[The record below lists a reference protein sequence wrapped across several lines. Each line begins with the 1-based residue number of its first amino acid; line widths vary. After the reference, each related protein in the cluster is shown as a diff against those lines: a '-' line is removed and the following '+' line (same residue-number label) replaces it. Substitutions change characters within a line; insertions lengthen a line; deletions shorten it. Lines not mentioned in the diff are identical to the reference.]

1 MAITIRDIAKEAGV
15 SVTTVSRVLNNR
27 HDVSDETKKKV
38 QEIIAQLGYSPN
50 SIARG
55 LVLQRTYT
63 IGLAIPD
70 ISNPFF
76 PQVAKGVQSRAK
88 ELGYSVILFDT
99 NNDANEEKEAIKLLK
114 SKQVEGLIVSLS
126 MDNAKELSD
135 LEQEGFPVVQIDRVI
150 PECHIPSVTIDNVAS
165 AYGATKYLI
174 GLGHTRICHITGSF
188 AFQTTRDRLRGYQL
202 ALQESNMDLTD
213 VDTLEGDY
221 TIESGYR
228 NMLSILTTK
237 QNITAVFAAND
248 LMALGCYQAAFESGV
263 RIPQDISI
271 IGHDD
276 IELSQFVSPPLT
288 TMSQPKYELGR
299 AAAENLIRLIEL
311 SQSEEDCKEV
321 KDTVLETALVIRGST
336 ASASHISR

>member
-1 MAITIRDIAKEAGV
+1 MTMTIRDIAREAGV
-15 SVTTVSRVLNNR
+15 SITTVSRVLNNR
-27 HDVSDETKKKV
+27 PDVSEATKKKV
-38 QEIIAQLGYSPN
+38 QNIISVLGYSPS

-99 NNDANEEKEAIKLLK
+99 NNDVNEEKEAMELLK
-114 SKQVEGLIVSLS
+114 RKQVEGMIVSLS
-126 MDNAKELSD
+126 MDNVEELLS
-135 LEQEGFPVVQIDRVI
+135 LKQEGFPVVQIDRVI
-150 PECHIPSVTIDNVAS
+150 PDCHIPSVTVDNVAS
-165 AYGATKYLI
+165 AYGATEHLI
-174 GLGHTRICHITGSF
+174 DLGHRRVCHITGSF

-202 ALQESNMDLTD
+202 ALQESNIDLTYAD
-213 VDTLEGDY
+213 ILEGDY

-228 NMLSILTTK
+228 HMQSILANR
-237 QNITAVFAAND
+237 QDVTAIFAAND
-248 LMALGCYQAAFESGV
+248 LMALGCYQAAFEYGV

-276 IELSQFVSPPLT
+276 IELSQVVNPPLT

-299 AAAENLIRLIEL
+299 AAAENLITLIEC
-311 SQSEEDCKEV
+311 SQSREECVEV
-321 KDTVLETALVIRGST
+321 EHTVLETTLIIRGST
-336 ASASHISR
+336 ARPL